1 MVHVQQEYD
10 MLRQH
15 CHQLESQLSSSLQEV
30 CYLKQQHLDSQEDL
44 AQLRAT
50 VRGTHT
56 HTHTQILKFS
66 DYLPYYPPSIKD
78 FHKLLI
84 HTHTH
89 TDMMYIELIK
99 HACHISLFKIISCD
113 QLTTQTINSQKTNF
127 YTDTSS
133 L

>member
-56 HTHTQILKFS
+56 HTHTHRFLNSATIFHTILQASKTF
-66 DYLPYYPPSIKD
+66 
-78 FHKLLI
+78 
-84 HTHTH
+84 
-89 TDMMYIELIK
+89 
-99 HACHISLFKIISCD
+99 
-113 QLTTQTINSQKTNF
+113 INC
-127 YTDTSS
+127 
-133 L
+133 